1 MLLKECDLM
10 LKKYNLIVEKYGLIL
25 DILFIM
31 VLSDIGLRVF
41 RAGNTI
47 FPILAGILIF
57 LYMIDMIKRSIKY
70 IKR

>member
-1 MLLKECDLM
+1 M